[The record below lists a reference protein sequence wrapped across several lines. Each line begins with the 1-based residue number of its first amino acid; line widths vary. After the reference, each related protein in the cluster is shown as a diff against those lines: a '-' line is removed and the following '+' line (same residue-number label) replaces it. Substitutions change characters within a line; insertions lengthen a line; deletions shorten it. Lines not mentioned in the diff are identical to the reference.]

1 MTETMNATGTSNEE
15 PLIMTT
21 ETHKRINE
29 EAINAYRIFSIL
41 YGLVVFFGGVAFSV
55 SYAIVQGERAE
66 MIKILARSYFIYL
79 YWVSIIWI
87 TFCMIDI
94 HRYQRISNK
103 CKSASSEANR
113 KSSMATYADLQVHHV
128 SEDIT
133 TSNDRDNKLNSLKD
147 LSHLSL
153 TKKSSTD
160 IRKSVQIHENTHNTI
175 EQHDRKDH
183 VVKHTIGYN
192 YDKNSTVDGLYTR
205 IGIGIFCLGTVIHSA
220 LSILSNLENHL
231 CIRWISVVDNSSR
244 LLFSFTQFFF
254 IFKHSDLI
262 IRSHQKLARL
272 AIMHIVVTNLCVWF
286 RMVVVETKSQILE
299 MREHGVGLS
308 QHSITVNHL
317 ITVNQ
322 STIYPSRHLLNFNRE
337 CFKLRATGL
346 PISTFI
352 YEGYMRLTPILYP
365 CTIEFSLMCLTLF
378 CLIWKN
384 IDKTFL
390 HKISDNASTKN
401 VFLVNCHAST
411 KGLFAGLI
419 VFSCTMISIILYG
432 VLRHKSD
439 DSFHMTQSS
448 LAHTPSNTNTATIS
462 DPTFYANAILE
473 TGNLCLLTLSL
484 CATVWSLIRVRK
496 LNYHRTT
503 SRFDDVLMI
512 VSLTGIY
519 LYSVFSAFA
528 IISNLSSSTWIAH
541 VKLAVIIL
549 EFVEGTV
556 HTLFILV
563 VLRKRLRPTSK
574 HEYPAREMIALLI
587 ILDLSLWVQKTTTTT
602 KFEANTTQ
610 LKFYNVIPW
619 SIIAATATPLQ
630 IFFRFHASVCLS
642 SVWGDMYKLP
652 VYDPMS
658 SSEL

>member
-1 MTETMNATGTSNEE
+1 
-15 PLIMTT
+15 
-21 ETHKRINE
+21 
-29 EAINAYRIFSIL
+29 
-41 YGLVVFFGGVAFSV
+41 
-55 SYAIVQGERAE
+55 
-66 MIKILARSYFIYL
+66 
-79 YWVSIIWI
+79 
-87 TFCMIDI
+87 MIDI
-94 HRYQRISNK
+94 HRHQRTSNKLDSNHINLAANDHLTRNK
-103 CKSASSEANR
+103 CKLASTEANR
-113 KSSMATYADLQVHHV
+113 KSSMATYTDLQAPYA
-128 SEDIT
+128 SEEDQSDNNEDIP
-133 TSNDRDNKLNSLKD
+133 TSNNHRNKLNSLKD
-147 LSHLSL
+147 FSHLSL
-153 TKKSSTD
+153 TKKLPTD
-160 IRKSVQIHENTHNTI
+160 VTEDVENRENALNAI
-175 EQHDRKDH
+175 EQHDSRIYLRDRKDNI
-183 VVKHTIGYN
+183 VKHTIGYN
-192 YDKNSTVDGLYTR
+192 YDDNSTVGGLYTR

-231 CIRWISVVDNSSR
+231 CIRWISVIDNSSR
-244 LLFSFTQFFF
+244 LLFSFIQFFF
-254 IFKHSDLI
+254 IFKHSNLI
-262 IRSHQKLARL
+262 IRSHQSSARL

-299 MREHGVGLS
+299 MREHGVGLA
-308 QHSITVNHL
+308 QHSSTVNHL
-317 ITVNQ
+317 TNANQ
-322 STIYPSRHLLNFNRE
+322 SIIYPSRHLLSFNRE

-384 IDKTFL
+384 IDKIFL
-390 HKISDNASTKN
+390 RKISDNASTKN
-401 VFLVNCHAST
+401 VFLVNCHASS

-419 VFSCTMISIILYG
+419 VFSCTMLSIILYG

-439 DSFHMTQSS
+439 DSVHTTQPS
-448 LAHTPSNTNTATIS
+448 LVHTHSNAHIATIS

-473 TGNLCLLTLSL
+473 IANLCLLTLSL
-484 CATVWSLIRVRK
+484 CATVWSLIQVRK

-556 HTLFILV
+556 HALFILI
-563 VLRKRLRPTSK
+563 VLRKRMRPTSK

-587 ILDLSLWVQKTTTTT
+587 ILDLSLWIQKTTTTT

-610 LKFYNVIPW
+610 LNFYNVIPW

-652 VYDPMS
+652 VYDPVS
-658 SSEL
+658 SSDL

>member
-1 MTETMNATGTSNEE
+1 MPTES
-15 PLIMTT
+15 
-21 ETHKRINE
+21 
-29 EAINAYRIFSIL
+29 S
-41 YGLVVFFGGVAFSV
+41 AFSMV
-55 SYAIVQGERAE
+55 W
-66 MIKILARSYFIYL
+66 SYFIYL

-94 HRYQRISNK
+94 HRYQRTSNK
-103 CKSASSEANR
+103 LDSNHIHLTSDNHLNRNKCRSASTEANR
-113 KSSMATYADLQVHHV
+113 KSSRTTYTDLQAPHASQEDQSDN
-128 SEDIT
+128 SEDIA
-133 TSNDRDNKLNSLKD
+133 TSNDHGNKLNSLKD

-160 IRKSVQIHENTHNTI
+160 ITKSVQDHENTQNTI
-175 EQHDRKDH
+175 EQCDRKDH
-183 VVKHTIGYN
+183 IVQNTIGYN

-286 RMVVVETKSQILE
+286 RMVVVETKLQILE

-308 QHSITVNHL
+308 QHSSTVNHL
-317 ITVNQ
+317 INVVNQ
-322 STIYPSRHLLNFNRE
+322 STIYPSRNLLNFNRE

-352 YEGYMRLTPILYP
+352 YEGYMKLTPILYP

-401 VFLVNCHAST
+401 VFMVNCHAST

-439 DSFHMTQSS
+439 DSVHLTQTS
-448 LAHTPSNTNTATIS
+448 LAHTRFNASTATIS

-484 CATVWSLIRVRK
+484 FATVWSLIRVRK
-496 LNYHRTT
+496 LNYHRTK

-541 VKLAVIIL
+541 VKLTVIIL

-610 LKFYNVIPW
+610 LNFYNVIPW

-658 SSEL
+658 SNEL